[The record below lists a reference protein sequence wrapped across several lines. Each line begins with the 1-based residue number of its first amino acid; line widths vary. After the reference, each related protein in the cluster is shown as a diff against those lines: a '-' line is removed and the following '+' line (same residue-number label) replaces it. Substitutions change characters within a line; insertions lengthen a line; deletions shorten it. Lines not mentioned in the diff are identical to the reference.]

1 MAMAVALA
9 AGLAMAAPASAK
21 FGFLERWG
29 HLGSAGG
36 VEAFDL
42 PEGIAASPS
51 GDIYVADRNNKR
63 VTRFDSAGHEVTS
76 WDGPGPDKF
85 TTPVAVSVDGQGRVY
100 VLDRPLGEI
109 QRYSADGVFQRK
121 WAAPGSNASQLNGAY
136 DLSVLGNS
144 DVYAADTGNQRIM
157 QFDQDGNFVRTWGR
171 GVHDGSDANEVCTSF
186 TLPCQAGIASSR
198 GGAYNQPQGVGLGAL
213 GSAPDALFVAER
225 NNHRVSRVNQPVRTG
240 FNFGFG
246 VEDGNPS
253 PQVCSGGCMA
263 GVPGDKTGQF
273 FQPTDVAVDTS
284 GFPQQVYVLDSG
296 NNRIAISGVDGSP
309 IGALAP
315 PPGPPK
321 TLSGYIAVDCRG
333 TVYATAAH
341 EVIAYG
347 QSSEPVKGNLLENPG
362 ADQGRGKCD
371 DSGSSPLA
379 ANLPGWTTPRAGMEA
394 VHYGA
399 AGGFPGAS
407 FGDSI
412 DGGVSFFAGGRQPTG
427 DSTTASQTVSV
438 AARAKKIDAGLV
450 SARLSADLGGY
461 ADDPDDMTVT
471 ALTQRKNGV
480 GPGLAVQ
487 IGPVTAA
494 DRAGATR
501 LYPRTSV
508 FKLPRGTRS
517 VLVSLEATRRSG
529 GAYIDGYADN
539 LSLTLHDL
547 PRVLKLELSPSSF
560 RAKGPGV
567 KQAGTKVTYKLS
579 GNANVKFTVARG
591 HDGRRQGGKCRKP
604 SPQNSGGKRC
614 TRYTKLSGS
623 FRDSGNKGENQL
635 HFSGRLNGKALP
647 AGNYRLTATPRD
659 PFDNAGGPRRATFR
673 IVK

>member
-1 MAMAVALA
+1 MT
-9 AGLAMAAPASAK
+9 APASAK

-29 HLGSAGG
+29 QFGSAGG
-36 VEAFDL
+36 VGAFNL

-63 VTRFDSAGHEVTS
+63 VTRFDSSGQEVTS
-76 WDGPGPDKF
+76 WNGPGPDKF

-171 GVHDGSDANEVCTSF
+171 GVRDGSDANEVCTSF

-198 GGAYNQPQGVGLGAL
+198 GGAYNQPQGVGVGAL
-213 GSAPDALFVAER
+213 GSSPDALFVAER
-225 NNHRVSRVNQPVRTG
+225 NNHRVSRVNQPIRTG

-246 VEDGNPS
+246 VDDGNPS
-253 PQVCSGGCMA
+253 PQVCSAGCMA

-347 QSSEPVKGNLLENPG
+347 QSSEPVKGNLLANPG
-362 ADQGRGKCD
+362 ADRGRGKCD
-371 DSGSSPLA
+371 DSGSSPAA
-379 ANLPGWTTPRAGMEA
+379 ANLPPWSVYDGGMEA

-399 AGGFPGAS
+399 AGGFPSAN

-412 DGGVSFFAGGRQPTG
+412 DGGVSFFSGGRPSPGNIRTSVHQIIG
-427 DSTTASQTVSV
+427 V
-438 AARAKKIDAGLV
+438 AALAKKIDAGLV
-450 SARLSADLGGY
+450 TARLSADLGGY
-461 ADDPDDMTVT
+461 ADDADDMKFRVLART
-471 ALTQRKNGV
+471 ANNAGF
-480 GPGLAVQ
+480 GHIVQ
-487 IGPVTAA
+487 VGPVTPA
-494 DRAGATR
+494 DRAQATK
-501 LYPRTSV
+501 LVPRTTV
-508 FKLPRGTRS
+508 FKLLPGTRS
-517 VLVSLEATRRSG
+517 IVAELVATRHSP

-539 LSLTLHDL
+539 VSLTLQDL
-547 PRVLKLELSPSSF
+547 PRVLELELSPSSF
-560 RAKGPGV
+560 PAKRPGV
-567 KQAGTKVTYKLS
+567 KQAGTKVTYTLS
-579 GNANVKFTVARG
+579 GNADTKFTVARG
-591 HDGRRQGGKCRKP
+591 RGGRRQGGKCRKP

-614 TRYTKLSGS
+614 TRYTKLPGS
-623 FRDSGNKGENQL
+623 FRDSGNKGKNQL
-635 HFSGRLNGKALP
+635 HFNGRLKGKALP
-647 AGNYRLTATPRD
+647 AGKYRLTATPRD
-659 PFDNAGGPRRATFR
+659 PFGNAGGARRATFQ
-673 IVK
+673 IVN